1 MWLLTGGS
9 LAIVCGRVGSGKS
22 SLLSGLL
29 DELNCT
35 PTAGGGEGCGY
46 AIRGRAAFVA
56 QEPWIQNM
64 SVRENIVFGR
74 PFERAKWERVVAA
87 CCLASDFAIM
97 PDGDQTEIGE
107 RGVNLSG
114 GQKQRVA
121 LARAVYSDADVYL
134 LDDALSAVDPEVA
147 SKIFAQ
153 VIEGLLAEKT
163 VVLVTH
169 ALQFCSRADQVV
181 FMEEGKIAACGT
193 FDEITAQTEG
203 GGASFATLIGE
214 HGASSGAESAKAA
227 DSADTED
234 VTLEEGVATKEDPAA
249 AAGGAEKGKLVEE
262 EEVASGSVGRELY
275 MYYFG
280 Q

>member
-1 MWLLTGGS
+1 M
-9 LAIVCGRVGSGKS
+9 
-22 SLLSGLL
+22 
-29 DELNCT
+29 
-35 PTAGGGEGCGY
+35 
-46 AIRGRAAFVA
+46 
-56 QEPWIQNM
+56 
-64 SVRENIVFGR
+64 
-74 PFERAKWERVVAA
+74 
-87 CCLASDFAIM
+87 
-97 PDGDQTEIGE
+97 
-107 RGVNLSG
+107 
-114 GQKQRVA
+114 
-121 LARAVYSDADVYL
+121 
-134 LDDALSAVDPEVA
+134 
-147 SKIFAQ
+147 
-153 VIEGLLAEKT
+153 
-163 VVLVTH
+163 LVTH

-181 FMEEGKIAACGT
+181 FMDGGKIAACGT

-214 HGASSGAESAKAA
+214 HGASSGGGSAKAA